1 MFPHDDFVTLDQT
14 PRIRFS
20 DGIQMLKDA
29 GWREDDGTE
38 LTEDDD
44 LSTAAERKLGA
55 LVKEKYG
62 CDYYILDKF
71 PLEVRPFYTMPD
83 PENPVRALS
92 FVVTAVQY

>member
-1 MFPHDDFVTLDQT
+1 MKTVFPHDDLVFLDET

-20 DGIQMLKDA
+20 DGIQMLRDA

-38 LTEDDD
+38 LTDEDD
-44 LSTAAERKLGA
+44 LSTAAERKLGQ

-71 PLEVRPFYTMPD
+71 PLAVRPFYTMPD
-83 PENPVRALS
+83 PHNPVSSVRELS
-92 FVVTAVQY
+92 